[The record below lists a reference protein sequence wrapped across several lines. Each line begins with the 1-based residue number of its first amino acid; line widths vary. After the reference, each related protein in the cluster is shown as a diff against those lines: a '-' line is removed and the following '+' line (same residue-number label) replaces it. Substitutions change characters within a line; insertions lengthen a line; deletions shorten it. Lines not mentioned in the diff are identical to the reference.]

1 MTPDKLTDLEHSL
14 KEDGN
19 LTNSF
24 PTPPN
29 ESVDSDEL
37 EIEKQGLPISFDPYQ
52 MLQSSTFVFLFIS
65 LFCCSFYG
73 NFFYNLYKTFGE
85 TFIEDD
91 FFLAMAFSLG
101 SIANAIARVGWGLL
115 TDRTSFQTSLCMA
128 TSLATV
134 LLLTMPLTALAGRY
148 VYLLWLILMFICL
161 AATHAL
167 FITAIVRCFG
177 SQHKIINYGFLI
189 LSTTLSGIVLA
200 IGSEYFLHSIGYN
213 WAFILTACF
222 PFIAFLLTS
231 AIRIT
236 PQGHLIVSK

>member
-1 MTPDKLTDLEHSL
+1 MVPDKLTDLEHSL
-14 KEDGN
+14 KEEGN

-29 ESVDSDEL
+29 ESADSDEL

-85 TFIEDD
+85 TFIDDD

-115 TDRTSFQTSLCMA
+115 TDRTNIPLYGNIFSNSSFTYNA
-128 TSLATV
+128 
-134 LLLTMPLTALAGRY
+134 LTALAGRY
-148 VYLLWLILMFICL
+148 VYLLWLILMFVCL